1 MKNIILISIFFSF
14 AFGQYDRCNTGE
26 TDSVEGCDF
35 SNGRNADALATF
47 LGYAEGGRD
56 TNNARNAN
64 FSGTN
69 FAELESDEIGGTFA
83 IDAFENVDFTGSDF
97 SGANLLNV
105 GFINSNFSGVNFSGA
120 ILGGDYVDDET
131 KGNVYADARFDG
143 ARIEDGFIYATMT
156 NASFDGTSFG
166 MAQFAQCNMK
176 DAVFRDVKGLY
187 IVFEDSF
194 LENITIE
201 DARAIE
207 NGITINDFGGGPI
220 SMINANLINAT
231 IAFPESGIFNGI
243 ISNNLVE
250 TECCLQEPW
259 VIQNGVLL
267 NTSWNGTNPADGTGM
282 YSVSSFEGHD
292 FYSVDADGDGCIS
305 LEEFNNFY
313 NSER

>member
-1 MKNIILISIFFSF
+1 MKNIILISMFYSF

-47 LGYAEGGRD
+47 LGYAEGRD

-69 FAELESDEIGGTFA
+69 FAELESDEIVGNFA
-83 IDAFENVDFTGSDF
+83 IDAFKDVDFTGSDF

-105 GFINSNFSGVNFSGA
+105 GFTNSNFSGVNFSGA
-120 ILGGDYVDDET
+120 ILGGDYVNDET
-131 KGNVYADARFDG
+131 NGNVYADARFDG
-143 ARIEDGFIYATMT
+143 ARIEDGFIHATMT

-207 NGITINDFGGGPI
+207 NGIRINGFSGIPI
-220 SMINANLINAT
+220 SMINANLINAN
-231 IAFPESGIFNGI
+231 ISFPSSGIFNGI
-243 ISNNLVE
+243 VSRNLE
-250 TECCLQEPW
+250 ATECCLQEPW
-259 VIQNGVLL
+259 VIEDGVLL
-267 NTSWNGTNPADGTGM
+267 NTSWNGTNPADSVGM
-282 YSVSSFEGHD
+282 SSDSTFTGHD

-313 NSER
+313 NSGR